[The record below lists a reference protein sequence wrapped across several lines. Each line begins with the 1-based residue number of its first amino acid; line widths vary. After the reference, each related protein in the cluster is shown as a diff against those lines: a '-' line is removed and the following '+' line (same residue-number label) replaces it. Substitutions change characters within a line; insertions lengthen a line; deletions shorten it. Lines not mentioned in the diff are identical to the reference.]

1 MEITS
6 VETLEIVKKAMYDKR
21 KIILKRFSP
30 MDNIGV
36 DLRNTLDYD
45 VAMDLSGVGFIPV
58 EKDLLSIDG
67 DKVPSHKA
75 IFNGDKLLSVVKKG
89 YTTIPNRE
97 AFEVA
102 NDLVNNEGFHYE
114 VGSVQNNGGVS
125 RLILSGDTT
134 TILGEAFTPYAVL
147 SNSFDGF
154 SGLSLKIM
162 YLRLVCLN
170 GMVREWEDVS
180 STIWLSH
187 TSTIEHRIEQLKATS
202 DKWRETR
209 ELLEREADALA
220 STTFTREQFMKEIVP
235 QALAKLYPPIIKD
248 KGELTER
255 SQEHINNL
263 IATIIS
269 AYDSDDLQGFN
280 GTAYKVLLTMTD
292 LDSHLETRN
301 KDNNLYINRV
311 LQSGVVGLSLTNLI
325 GNYLLKSRNIILN

>member
-36 DLRNTLDYD
+36 DLRDTLDYNT
-45 VAMDLSGVGFIPV
+45 AMDLSGVGFVPV
-58 EKDLLSIDG
+58 EKELVSIEG
-67 DKVPSHKA
+67 DKIPSHKA
-75 IFNGDKLLSVVKKG
+75 IFNGDNLVSVVKKG

-97 AFEVA
+97 AFKVA
-102 NDLVNNEGFHYE
+102 EDLVNNEGFHYE
-114 VGSVQNNGGVS
+114 VGSIQNNGGAS

-187 TSTIEHRIEQLKATS
+187 TSTIGRRIEQLKATTT
-202 DKWRETR
+202 KWKETR
-209 ELLEREADALA
+209 TLIEKEADLLA
-220 STTFTREQFMKEIVP
+220 SRTFSRDDFIKKIIP
-235 QALAKLYPPIIKD
+235 QALARMYPPIVKNSI
-248 KGELTER
+248 LSER
-255 SQEHINNL
+255 SQEHVNNL
-263 IATIIS
+263 IATILS

-280 GTAYKVLLTMTD
+280 GTAYKVLLAMAD
-292 LDSHLETRN
+292 IDSHMETRN

-311 LQSGVVGLSLTNLI
+311 LQSGIVGLSLTNLI
-325 GNYLLKSRNIILN
+325 GNYLLKNIVL